1 MQYWNGTVW
10 VVVAATVNE
19 AATLQMIGG
28 VPTWTGGTPPPPAAP
43 AIGILEEEKYFG
55 YFKQKFHSLVCA
67 LKHMG

>member
-28 VPTWTGGTPPPPAAP
+28 VPTWTGGTPPPP
-43 AIGILEEEKYFG
+43 E
-55 YFKQKFHSLVCA
+55 SW
-67 LKHMG
+67 